1 MFTLKEIPCYI
12 PNFKP
17 AMKSLDCKINKVLF
31 IVLVAFLMIAT
42 RVLHLSIVLRES
54 LLKEAE
60 KPKLRTMLLKADRG
74 EIWDRFHIPLAQNRI
89 CYNATIYYS
98 QISQVPSRG
107 FSFDESGNKIK
118 TSPRKE
124 LIQNI
129 SQFLGK
135 ELALDPARIE
145 DLIYSKASLFPH
157 VPFLIKSHLTEKQ
170 YYKIKMTEKDFP
182 GLYAEIGSER
192 YYPQGKVACHI
203 LGTLGQMSQNQY
215 MAISEEINTLQE
227 IINDFENCGSIA
239 YLPLEYNCIDD
250 VYQRLNDLRQK
261 AYCMNDKV
269 GKTGIEGQFEQ
280 QLRGLFGTKT
290 VEVDNL
296 GKPIKELSLTNPPT
310 EGNTIVLSISSQL
323 QQFAEELL
331 IQNEKDRQDKLISS
345 DSNGNTKKTFSNPWI
360 KGGSIV
366 ALDPK
371 TGEVLALASYPR
383 FDPNDFANTEKNKNT
398 LRWIETEKMIG
409 SLWDGKENLL
419 NEKIQNKKISEE
431 LTVVSWDFYLNQ
443 ILPPNSSVLNFFE
456 KQDQIKHFIQIQEDF
471 SSLQFHA
478 KIQNAQHLMEAVS
491 NKSGPIYESIKSN
504 PEALFLAKKID
515 SYFCNISH
523 PKDRLFIID
532 LCRLAVD
539 STRFSDELIA
549 KLGTMKISTY
559 RALNQA
565 FCRYSSTV
573 KDLQAKIFRNSI
585 FASWRKEHQKV
596 FLTQK
601 RLEEKQNKTYAKPY
615 LDYLD
620 QKEKELF
627 EEFWQENSMVLLLE
641 SLKNA
646 DKDPDHELLAKSLQ
660 TLCDN
665 LAIEMLKTFRSFEDL
680 DTPLLTTYRKLKS
693 QKNLACAFY
702 PEDFLGYSRS
712 NAYQIA
718 GPLGSI
724 FKVLVSYEGLRQG
737 HNPLLIDI
745 AKNSSLAGPG
755 KKQIVAFNTNNTPFY
770 RQYKGGR
777 LPKSK
782 ATNIGK
788 IDITGALESSSNPY
802 YAILAKDYLK
812 DPEDLNIAAL
822 LFGYGQKTGLDLPGE
837 AKGNIPGDLKT
848 NTTGLYSY
856 AIGQHTLL
864 STPIQAASMLAT
876 VSNGGLV
883 LKPQIVKSILKQS
896 PMENSIFMTPVVKK
910 NIWMSQTIKNL
921 LFEGM
926 DKCVWGSKGGA
937 RPTAI
942 RSLLAN
948 PVLMHDFLQLQH
960 QMIGKTS
967 TAEVLFNPY
976 KNPSSK
982 ASMCQHVGFGAIAF
996 PSDTS
1001 NKICYETPELVVV
1014 VMLRYADAGKEAA
1027 PLAAQMIRK
1036 WREIKASHRN
1046 DFPD

>member
-1 MFTLKEIPCYI
+1 
-12 PNFKP
+12 
-17 AMKSLDCKINKVLF
+17 MKSLDFKINKVLF
-31 IVLVAFLMIAT
+31 IIFVAFLMIAT
-42 RVLHLSIVLRES
+42 RVLHLSIVLRDC

-98 QISQVPSRG
+98 QISQVPVVG
-107 FSFDESGNKIK
+107 FSFDAAGNKIK

-124 LIQNI
+124 LIQKI
-129 SQFLGK
+129 SQFLGE
-135 ELALDPARIE
+135 ELTLDPHRIE

-157 VPFLIKSHLTEKQ
+157 VPYLIKSHLSESQ
-170 YYKIKMTEKDFP
+170 YYKIKMLEKDLP

-203 LGTLGQMSQNQY
+203 LGTLGQMSSHKY
-215 MAISEEINTLQE
+215 MMISEEINTLQE
-227 IINDFENCGSIA
+227 IINDFETCGSIA
-239 YLPLEYNCIDD
+239 YLPLEYNSIEE

-261 AYCMNDKV
+261 AYCMNDRV
-269 GKTGIEGQFEQ
+269 GKTGIEGQFEE

-296 GKPIKELSLTNPPT
+296 GKPIKELSLTTPPIA
-310 EGNTIVLSISSQL
+310 GNTIVLSISSQL

-331 IQNEKDRQDKLISS
+331 IQNEKDRQDKLIAM
-345 DSNGNTKKTFSNPWI
+345 DLTTNEKKALSNPLI

-366 ALDPK
+366 AMDPK
-371 TGEVLALASYPR
+371 TGEVLALASFPR
-383 FDPNDFANTEKNKNT
+383 FDPNDFANSEKSKNT

-419 NEKIQNKKISEE
+419 NEKILNKKIIEE
-431 LTVVSWDFYLNQ
+431 ITIVSWDFYLSQ
-443 ILPPNSSVLNFFE
+443 ILPLNTPLRHFFE
-456 KQDQIKHFIQIQEDF
+456 KNDQIKQFIQIQEDF
-471 SSLQFHA
+471 FSLQYHA
-478 KIQNAQHLMEAVS
+478 KNQSTQSLMEAVT
-491 NKSGPIYESIKSN
+491 NKSGPIYDLIKSN
-504 PEALFLAKKID
+504 PEALSFAKKID
-515 SYFCNISH
+515 SYFPNIPH

-539 STRFSDELIA
+539 SVRFSDELIA
-549 KLGTMKISTY
+549 KIGSMKITNY
-559 RALNQA
+559 RALTQA
-565 FCRYSSTV
+565 FCRYSSLI
-573 KDLQAKIFRNSI
+573 KENQAKIFRNDA
-585 FASWRKEHQKV
+585 FTSWRRANQKS
-596 FLTQK
+596 FLAQK
-601 RLEEKQNKTYAKPY
+601 RLKEKENKTYAKPY

-627 EEFWQENSMVLLLE
+627 EEFWQENSMAVLLE

-646 DKDPDHELLAKSLQ
+646 DKDQDHDLLAKSLQ
-660 TLCDN
+660 TLSDD
-665 LAIEMLKTFRSFEDL
+665 LAIEMLKTFRSFDDL
-680 DTPLLTTYRKLKS
+680 ERPLLTNYRKMTSEKD
-693 QKNLACAFY
+693 LACAFY
-702 PEDFLGYSRS
+702 PQDFLGYSRS

-737 HNPLLIDI
+737 HNPTLIDV
-745 AKNSSLAGPG
+745 AKNISLPGSG

-782 ATNIGK
+782 ALNIGK
-788 IDITGALESSSNPY
+788 IDVTGALESSSNPY

-822 LFGYGQKTGLDLPGE
+822 LFGYGQKTGIDLPGE
-837 AKGNIPGDLKT
+837 AKGNIPTDLKT

-864 STPIQAASMLAT
+864 STPIQAASMLT
-876 VSNGGLV
+876 TISNGGLV
-883 LKPQIVKSILKQS
+883 LKPLIVKSILKHS
-896 PMENSIFMTPVVKK
+896 SHEDNIHFTPNIKK
-910 NIWMSQTIKNL
+910 TVWMSQSIKNL

-926 DKCVWGSKGGA
+926 DKCVWSAKGGA

-967 TAEVLFNPY
+967 TAEILFNPY

-982 ASMCQHVGFGAIAF
+982 ANMCQHVGFGAIAF
-996 PSDTS
+996 PQDSS
-1001 NKICYETPELVVV
+1001 NKIRYESPELVVV
-1014 VMLRYADAGKEAA
+1014 VTLRYADAGKEAA

-1036 WREIKASHRN
+1036 WREIRAFHEKTALN
-1046 DFPD
+1046 KF